1 MNLYDMSS
9 YFMHIYIENS
19 AGQPLYILSLDIEMK
34 SLVKKK
40 NEMYKTSFYFS
51 MRKRNY
57 LPKKLFLN
65 KTCVQNE
72 YT

>member
-1 MNLYDMSS
+1 
-9 YFMHIYIENS
+9 MHIYIENS

-34 SLVKKK
+34 SLVK
-40 NEMYKTSFYFS
+40 NETYKTLFYFS